1 MKAFDLMIKSLNLS
15 DEEVNKPMTNGIY
28 ENPYSPQV
36 QLIMN
41 LYSMEPSFYA
51 DLKDACKNVDQTKI
65 ETLGPFARALFGIL
79 RLGQYSEKKKIDY
92 MSSVTR

>member
-15 DEEVNKPMTNGIY
+15 EEEVNKPMTNGIY

-41 LYSMEPSFYA
+41 LYSMEPPFYA
-51 DLKDACKNVDQTKI
+51 DLKDACKNVD
-65 ETLGPFARALFGIL
+65 
-79 RLGQYSEKKKIDY
+79 
-92 MSSVTR
+92 